1 MFEVIYISP
10 CHLQDQ
16 DFILLHELL
25 FVLSCLF
32 RGTVLQWTF
41 FTRRSLNPFIPRA
54 IAVTINLQQQINPE
68 STVVQHSRSSSMGGP
83 LQTVSNAMQLQ
94 DGHEQRTKKE
104 PEVCVVCV
112 EGPGMETEMAFSAF
126 VHILFARIPSRG
138 LTAGDVGN
146 VEEY

>member
-1 MFEVIYISP
+1 
-10 CHLQDQ
+10 
-16 DFILLHELL
+16 
-25 FVLSCLF
+25 
-32 RGTVLQWTF
+32 
-41 FTRRSLNPFIPRA
+41 
-54 IAVTINLQQQINPE
+54 
-68 STVVQHSRSSSMGGP
+68 MGGP
-83 LQTVSNAMQLQ
+83 LQTVNNACSFKMAMN
-94 DGHEQRTKKE
+94 RTKKE